1 MDTKEIIKTYSDLIH
16 ERERLEINQ
25 IESLYLPKST
35 YKYCLFLFILYFIMS
50 FNLTDESNIFI
61 LSLSFLILFLSPLF
75 DLIFTVNNFFEIR
88 DHNEKS
94 FHPKKLLKNKSF
106 YTQSI
111 SLLIFNICHFFLYF
125 FLIFVNDHFNFIV
138 SDKHAYLSFLVFS
151 AGYFSLI
158 YFIQGRF
165 MEVIVNKVMPTK
177 ALNDIEIRKNQAKIT
192 ELTNIIMNSEEI
204 LLEMSNSKD
213 EVVVEFINNISYEDL
228 VKDKVENKV
237 ESIQNY

>member
-16 ERERLEINQ
+16 EKERLEINQ
-25 IESLYLPKST
+25 IESQYLPKNT
-35 YKYCLFLFILYFIMS
+35 YKYCLFVFVLYFIMS
-50 FNLTDESNIFI
+50 FNFTDESNIFI
-61 LSLSFLILFLSPLF
+61 LILLFLILFLYPLF
-75 DLIFTVNNFFEIR
+75 DLIFTVSNFFEIR

-94 FHPKKLLKNKSF
+94 FHPKRLLKSKSF
-106 YTQSI
+106 YTQAI
-111 SLLIFNICHFFLYF
+111 SLLSFNICHFSLYF
-125 FLIFVNDHFNFIV
+125 FLIFVNDYFNFIV
-138 SDKHAYLSFLVFS
+138 SDKHAYMSFLVFS

-165 MEVIVNKVMPTK
+165 MEVIVNKVMPKK

-192 ELTNIIMNSEEI
+192 ELTNIIMNSEEV

-213 EVVVEFINNISYEDL
+213 EVIVEFINNISYEDL
-228 VKDKVENKV
+228 VKDKVKNKV